1 MNGIIK
7 IKKWKKNNQN
17 MYIILKILNNLK
29 EITSELIKV

>member
-7 IKKWKKNNQN
+7 IKKWKKDNQN